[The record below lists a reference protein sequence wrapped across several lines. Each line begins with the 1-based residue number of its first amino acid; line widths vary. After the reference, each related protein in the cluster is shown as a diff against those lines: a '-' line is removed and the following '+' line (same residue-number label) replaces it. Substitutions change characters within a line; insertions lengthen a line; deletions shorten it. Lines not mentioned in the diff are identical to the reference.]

1 MFKNIGK
8 KIKVLAK
15 VLCWI
20 GIVCSIII
28 GLLVILL
35 GASGGVEVSEVPG
48 VDVSVSG
55 VGSIVAGVVII
66 VLGCLI
72 SWIGS
77 FTTYGFGELIDN
89 VKKINDRQDL
99 MS

>member
-20 GIVCSIII
+20 GIICSILI
-28 GLLVILL
+28 GLAIILL
-35 GASGGVEVSEVPG
+35 SFTETVDVPG
-48 VDVSVSG
+48 TEVSVSG
-55 VGSIVAGVVII
+55 VGGLIAGIVFI
-66 VLGCLI
+66 VLGVLI

>member
-20 GIVCSIII
+20 GIVLS
-28 GLLVILL
+28 VIS
-35 GASGGVEVSEVPG
+35 GIAVMASGNNTVSLNGSYAV
-48 VDVSVSG
+48 VSPVITG
-55 VGSIVAGVVII
+55 LIVIVI
-66 VLGCLI
+66 GCLM

-77 FTTYGFGELIDN
+77 FFAYGFGQLIENSDEIRKN
-89 VKKINDRQDL
+89 ISK
-99 MS
+99 

>member
-20 GIVCSIII
+20 GIVCSVLI
-28 GLLVILL
+28 GLAIILL
-35 GASGGVEVSEVPG
+35 SFMETVEVPG
-48 VDVSVSG
+48 TEVSVSG
-55 VGSIVAGVVII
+55 VGGLVVGILFIVFGV
-66 VLGCLI
+66 LI

-77 FTTYGFGELIDN
+77 FTTYGFGELVEN

>member
-28 GLLVILL
+28 GLLVIIAGL
-35 GASGGVEVSEVPG
+35 AGGVTA
-48 VDVSVSG
+48 DVGDSSVAVSG
-55 VGSIVAGVVII
+55 VVAVII
-66 VLGCLI
+66 GIFIIIFGVLC

-77 FTTYGFGELIDN
+77 FTTYGFGEIVDN

>member
-20 GIVCSIII
+20 GIVCSVITGLIVIIA
-28 GLLVILL
+28 GL
-35 GASGGVEVSEVPG
+35 AGGVTA
-48 VDVSVSG
+48 DVGDTSVA
-55 VGSIVAGVVII
+55 VGGVVAVIVGIFII
-66 VLGCLI
+66 VFGVLI

-77 FTTYGFGELIDN
+77 FTTYGFGEIVDN